1 MDYIIGDLL
10 KELLKIPELKRES
23 EDIQH
28 KIAAM
33 VAKGLSK
40 YRQHDHYQNAI
51 SYSYKELYAEFGRG
65 VTGKTGFEAVN
76 DRIKF
81 FEVTEGYSKDRH
93 LTKGY
98 WFTSKVKNVLDRY
111 FDRRWKRDVLLFKPD
126 GSVLRTI
133 PAAVASKD
141 SNEITAKAWKHTRTL
156 EPVVQVDL
164 NKLEAL
170 RKWLIHGRDMYLT
183 GRSPNDLVTTYPN
196 LEQMQTLIHQAA
208 LVIRMARTERAGR
221 GCIAQRYVEAPSGRL
236 YAQDINLQNTPSL
249 IKQAALE
256 GLWEYDFSN
265 CHWDIARQ
273 MAAQYGYNCLNINHY
288 LAHKKTVRDAIAKE
302 AGISTNQAK
311 VCLLAIMYGAKQS
324 TWHENAIPQA
334 IGKEAAKRLY
344 GIDLFK
350 GLLDDIANARKVIVK
365 HHPRN
370 QRGHISNAMGKPM
383 EGEQPAKQI
392 LAHLIQGVEAQM
404 LNVVIDLYPKNIVLL
419 QHDGFAANARLDEQ
433 RIVAKIE
440 KVTGYKMR
448 IESAQIQLHPD
459 AYFLKNSFQPET
471 KPKANAGAALHIS
484 GAS

>member
-23 EDIQH
+23 EEIQH

-40 YRQHDHYQNAI
+40 YRQHDHYENAI

-76 DRIKF
+76 ERIKF
-81 FEVTEGYSKDRH
+81 FEVTAGYSKDRH
-93 LTKGY
+93 LTRGY
-98 WFTSKVKNVLDRY
+98 WFTPKVKAVLDRY

-126 GSVLRTI
+126 GSILSTI

-141 SNEITAKAWKHTRTL
+141 SNEITAKAWKNTRTL

-183 GRSPNDLVTTYPN
+183 GRSPSDLVTTYPN
-196 LEQMQTLIHQAA
+196 LEQMQVLIHQVA
-208 LVIRMARTERAGR
+208 LVIRMTRTKRAGT
-221 GCIAQRYVEAPSGRL
+221 GFIAQRYVEAASGRL

-273 MAAQYGYNCLNINHY
+273 MAAQYGYACPAINHY
-288 LAHKKTVRDAIAKE
+288 LVHKVVVRDVIAKA

-324 TWHENAIPQA
+324 AWHDNAIPQA

-344 GIDLFK
+344 EVELFK
-350 GLLDDIANARKVIVK
+350 ALSDDIANARKAIVR

-370 QRGHISNAMGKPM
+370 QRNHFSNAMGKPID
-383 EGEQPAKQI
+383 GEKPPKQI

-404 LNVVIDLYPKNIVLL
+404 LNVVIDLYPNNIVLL
-419 QHDGFAANARLDEQ
+419 QHDGFAANTRLDEQ
-433 RIVAKIE
+433 RIVAEIE
-440 KVTGYKMR
+440 GVTGYKMR
-448 IESAQIQLHPD
+448 LESANIQLHPD

-471 KPKANAGAALHIS
+471 KLKANTDAVLHIS